1 MAILNDVKVALRVAA
16 TTTAFDGE
24 IQDLINAAIA
34 DLKLAGVV
42 ADKAVDTDTL
52 IKRAI
57 TTYCKANF
65 GYDNPDAERF
75 QQAYEM
81 LKMHLVLAADYV
93 CHTVTFTVT
102 DAALVELDEV
112 TIKLDDLDITL
123 TTNSQGIAVY
133 QTTRKDFDLDY
144 TISKSGYVSATGSVY
159 VDGAE
164 TVGVVL
170 VAA

>member
-75 QQAYEM
+75 WRSYES
-81 LKMHLVLAADYV
+81 LKMHLTLSADYN
-93 CHTVTFTVT
+93 T
-102 DAALVELDEV
+102 E
-112 TIKLDDLDITL
+112 
-123 TTNSQGIAVY
+123 AV
-133 QTTRKDFDLDY
+133 
-144 TISKSGYVSATGSVY
+144 VSP
-159 VDGAE
+159 
-164 TVGVVL
+164 
-170 VAA
+170 